1 MFFTFFKIKKREI
14 VDQDLDHIEEEVDQ
28 VQAEI
33 IIGIVEDDYK
43 KWLYIYLI
51 SLNLTVK
58 SKH

>member
-1 MFFTFFKIKKREI
+1 MFFYIYKIKKREI

>member
-1 MFFTFFKIKKREI
+1 LFFTFFKIKKREI

-43 KWLYIYLI
+43 K
-51 SLNLTVK
+51 
-58 SKH
+58 